1 VTALAPAL
9 SVSLCDTFRTAPVA
23 PMPLAP
29 ELVRSAEVTGLE
41 ALLLRRRGDGPSE
54 TERFQSLEFLRRER
68 WLASVFTALESHRIL
83 AVTFKGW
90 AIARLYGRPGLR
102 PVGDVDLVIRPEDV
116 GHART
121 VLAGFE
127 GGNEVDLQSD
137 LSRYLPD
144 RSPET
149 LLTSAEIVEAGGGC
163 IRVLGPADH
172 LRLVCLHQLH
182 HGSWRPLWLCDVA
195 VLLEAL
201 PPDFSW
207 AECLRGSRH
216 LGEGVLAC
224 VGLACEWLGARPTV
238 APPASVVPEW
248 FRRAVRSAW
257 DRGFR
262 PSPERLQGIS
272 LTRLPGALRAR
283 WPDPLSSTL
292 HLDAPFHRVPRL
304 PIQVAELVRR
314 SSRHAV
320 RRWRARA
327 TEVEERGRP

>member
-1 VTALAPAL
+1 MTAVAHPLAMAL
-9 SVSLCDTFRTAPVA
+9 RDTFRTQAVG
-23 PMPLAP
+23 PMSLAP
-29 ELVRSAEVTGLE
+29 ELVRSAEVTGVE
-41 ALLLRRRGDGPSE
+41 ALLLRRREDVPSG
-54 TERFQSLEFLRRER
+54 TERFQSLEYLRRER
-68 WLASVFTALESHRIL
+68 WLASVFTALESHGIR

-90 AIARLYGRPGLR
+90 ALARLYGRPGLR
-102 PVGDVDLVIRPEDV
+102 PVGDVDLAVRPEDF

-121 VLAGFE
+121 VLAAFQGE
-127 GGNEVDLQSD
+127 NEVDLQSD

-144 RSPET
+144 RSPEA
-149 LLTSAEIVEAGGGC
+149 LLTCAQAVEVAGGH
-163 IRVLGPADH
+163 IQVLGPADH

-195 VLLEAL
+195 VLLESL
-201 PPDFSW
+201 PADFSW
-207 AECLRGSRH
+207 AECLHGSRH

-238 APPASVVPEW
+238 PPPEAVVPEW
-248 FRRAVRSAW
+248 FRRAVGSAW
-257 DRGFR
+257 DRGYR
-262 PSPERLQGIS
+262 PSPERLEGIS
-272 LTRLPGALRAR
+272 LARLPEALRAR

-320 RRWRARA
+320 RRWRS
-327 TEVEERGRP
+327 RGAGVGRGES